1 MNPLSR
7 LKSLLLGA
15 AALTFAATSCAAPVE
30 FDIDGARVLVI
41 RPVDL
46 WSGNR
51 DMQERSLESVR
62 ERRVSYA
69 YYDRSGSGKAL
80 YGSRMGLMF
89 RSDAPVS
96 NAVKARLDELKTD
109 LVSNDSYFFTV
120 LPAASLSP
128 AEYLQLVEVQERLFK
143 KNVIAQGNPATLQSR
158 VSTRKFFGNALALV
172 ALAAS
177 MDKLGPVDGANFAL
191 GSGLSE
197 DAYKLAYRA
206 RYVVAPVRLP
216 AADVAGFKHV
226 DIRRVFYLNDVV
238 GQVVIAYKADR
249 TPELEN
255 LALTAAIVSLTGAD
269 TSAEEVEKARRSD
282 FEARQAVW
290 DACVAEAKCS
300 RE

>member
-1 MNPLSR
+1 MKRSVGKLSAVA
-7 LKSLLLGA
+7 LLALFNAGGA
-15 AALTFAATSCAAPVE
+15 FAAPVE
-30 FDIDGARVLVI
+30 FDLDGAHVLVV

-69 YYDRSGSGKAL
+69 YYDQSRQVR

-96 NAVKARLDELKTD
+96 NTVKSKLDELKTE

-120 LPAASLSP
+120 LPAVSLTPS
-128 AEYLQLVEVQERLFK
+128 EFRTLVEVQERLFD
-143 KNVIAQGNPATLQSR
+143 KNVLAQGNPATLQSR
-158 VSTRKFFGNALALV
+158 VSTRKFIGNALALV

-177 MDKLGPVDGANFAL
+177 IDKLGAVEGANFAL

-206 RYVVAPVRLP
+206 RHVAAPLRLP
-216 AADVAGFKHV
+216 AAFATGEFTRVDV
-226 DIRRVFYLNDVV
+226 RRVFYQNDVI
-238 GQVVIAYKADR
+238 GQVVIAYRGER
-249 TPELEN
+249 TTDLEN
-255 LALTAAIVSLTGAD
+255 AALSGAIVTLTGAD
-269 TSAEEVEKARRSD
+269 TTADEVEKARRED
-282 FEARQAVW
+282 LAARQAVW
-290 DACVAEAKCS
+290 DACVADGKCKGD
-300 RE
+300 